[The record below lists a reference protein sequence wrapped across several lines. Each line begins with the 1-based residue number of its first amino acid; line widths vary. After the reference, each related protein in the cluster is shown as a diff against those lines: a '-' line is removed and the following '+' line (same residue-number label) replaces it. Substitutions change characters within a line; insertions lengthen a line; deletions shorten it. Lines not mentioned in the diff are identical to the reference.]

1 MSSKGQEHNSFLMI
15 SKGVVSTILVT
26 LICILLF
33 ALVVKI
39 STLSSQVIKWVNQ
52 FLKIFAL
59 FVGIFFTIKGKI
71 GFLKGAI
78 VGLVSTLITFLLFKL
93 ISGHSASFLSI
104 LLECVFCSI
113 IGAIFGVLAVNRKNN
128 A

>member
-1 MSSKGQEHNSFLMI
+1 MSSKEKHHNSFLMI

-26 LICILLF
+26 LICVLLF

-39 STLSSQVIKWVNQ
+39 STMPSQVIKWVNQ

-59 FVGIFFTIKGKI
+59 FIGVFFTIKGKV
-71 GFLKGAI
+71 GFIKGGV

-93 ISGHSASFLSI
+93 ISGQSATFLSVF
-104 LLECVFCSI
+104 LECVFCSL